1 MINEKTI
8 VQIHIFQANGLEN
21 SRNRKC
27 RGKKMYFDGN
37 AAHE

>member
-21 SRNRKC
+21 SRDRKC
-27 RGKKMYFDGN
+27 GNKKMYLNGY
-37 AAHE
+37 ASYE